1 MALQNINRGTTPN
14 DGQGDTARAGALK
27 INENFAYLL
36 NAEAKFKAILGPEIT
51 SEAIETDVVE
61 AINTGSPFTLAFAN
75 LAFIKYF
82 EFVDGDIKDIYFFKL
97 VNIGGG
103 NKTFGTNGSVTLTEN
118 NLFLTGQKLK
128 SVQDFQELNSTVTED
143 FGDIGTTSLIDYVNG
158 ISPAITIQATSIGAT
173 ILKAIVNNTAESFL
187 FKGDAGD
194 YGSGELQLVDDDL
207 ESLNETTNLSVPID
221 TILSSTSSNPVE
233 NRVVK
238 AALDTKQATKENKTV
253 TASSYI
259 LLATDVDKFLI
270 FSNACTVVVPNG
282 LPANLEFQ
290 GKQGGTGQVT
300 FSAESGGTLNVPS
313 VFLAETAEQHCFFG
327 IRTEG
332 SDVSALFGD
341 LKLIEIPNSS
351 FPIPFKTLASPANEI
366 DFAGDNLELYNW
378 VAPTDEISFTLTN
391 LRPGVQRII
400 RVQNATA
407 VGSEILINGDG
418 SASFIGSTDNW
429 FTNEIMEISIFGLS
443 TTEYEWWY
451 NTKQR

>member
-282 LPANLEFQ
+282 LAANLEFQ

-327 IRTEG
+327 IRTDG
-332 SDVSALFGD
+332 SDVSTILGT
-341 LKLIEIPNSS
+341 LKL
-351 FPIPFKTLASPANEI
+351 A
-366 DFAGDNLELYNW
+366 
-378 VAPTDEISFTLTN
+378 
-391 LRPGVQRII
+391 
-400 RVQNATA
+400 
-407 VGSEILINGDG
+407 
-418 SASFIGSTDNW
+418 
-429 FTNEIMEISIFGLS
+429 
-443 TTEYEWWY
+443 
-451 NTKQR
+451 

>member
-128 SVQDFQELNSTVTED
+128 SVQDFQELNTTVTED

-158 ISPAITIQATSIGAT
+158 ISPAITIQATSAGAT

-253 TASSYI
+253 TDSSYI
-259 LLATDVDKFLI
+259 LLESDVDKFLI

-282 LPANLEFQ
+282 LAANLEFQ

-332 SDVSALFGD
+332 SDVSTILGT
-341 LKLIEIPNSS
+341 LKI
-351 FPIPFKTLASPANEI
+351 A
-366 DFAGDNLELYNW
+366 
-378 VAPTDEISFTLTN
+378 
-391 LRPGVQRII
+391 
-400 RVQNATA
+400 
-407 VGSEILINGDG
+407 
-418 SASFIGSTDNW
+418 
-429 FTNEIMEISIFGLS
+429 
-443 TTEYEWWY
+443 
-451 NTKQR
+451 